1 MSRDSRLLNSYE
13 KFTYKI
19 SENLLN
25 HVVGFYSLILP
36 GAGKN
41 PTFIQIRGEIFCPGV
56 IFYFGKETENE
67 TQFKTERTPGSIAA
81 CIAFYR
87 TGSSGAFTCLRNTGG
102 FIVHRNLGQ

>member
-1 MSRDSRLLNSYE
+1 LRISDYLNRVYNKKIIYLTDFKE
-13 KFTYKI
+13 KITYKI

-25 HVVGFYSLILP
+25 HVVDFYSLILP

-67 TQFKTERTPGSIAA
+67 T
-81 CIAFYR
+81 
-87 TGSSGAFTCLRNTGG
+87 
-102 FIVHRNLGQ
+102 